1 MGTKKNRKRRIIDI
15 ILTVIGA
22 VLCGTGCGFMNYGA
36 LGMDAIGSFYDGIR
50 IALDLS
56 IDTIGTVSIGISIV
70 LIIFLLIVRRKYVNI
85 GTVIYLVVYGISAN
99 LSTMCLEKLIT
110 SDLVYIKAVVSILG
124 IVILTYGVGIYI
136 AVDIG
141 VDPFTGVTLYLSEVT
156 HKKLEYIK
164 IGTDIIFMAIGILLG
179 ARIGAVSVISV
190 LSEGPLIA
198 FFTKRVQLWYF
209 KLFFKKKNG
218 SGTNK

>member
-1 MGTKKNRKRRIIDI
+1 MTAGNTKKRRIIDI
-15 ILTVIGA
+15 ILTVLGA
-22 VLCGTGCGFMNYGA
+22 VLCGTGCGFMNYAA

-50 IALDLS
+50 IALNLS
-56 IDTIGTVSIGISIV
+56 IDTIGTVSIGINIA

-99 LSTMCLEKLIT
+99 LSTMCLDKLIT
-110 SDLVYIKAVVSILG
+110 SDSVYIKAVVSILG
-124 IVILTYGVGIYI
+124 IVILTCGIGIYI

-156 HKKLEYIK
+156 HKKLEYVK
-164 IGTDIIFMAIGILLG
+164 IASDIVFMGAGILLG
-179 ARIGAVSVISV
+179 ARIGAISVISV
-190 LSEGPLIA
+190 LTEGPLIA

-209 KLFFKKKNG
+209 KLFFSKKPGEDK
-218 SGTNK
+218 K